1 MSFSDLDVL
10 KLVQTREAF
19 DKYYSFIL
27 EKAVL
32 EETWLILEGIRGY
45 YSCHPASTEIDWRSL
60 PSDGSHQARASTD
73 STLGCHT

>member
-32 EETWLILEGIRGY
+32 EETWYILEGIRAY
-45 YSCHPASTEIDWRSL
+45 YSSHPASTEID
-60 PSDGSHQARASTD
+60 
-73 STLGCHT
+73 